1 MNTLYLTYDGLTDP
15 LGQSQILP
23 YLAGISKNGYQ
34 ITIVSCEKKDRL
46 LKEGDTIKKV
56 LFENDISWIIV
67 PYSNSIPIVS
77 PLLIL
82 YKMWRKSKK
91 KLNSEA
97 FSLIHCRST
106 LPAIVGLK
114 LKERFSIPFI
124 FDMRGF
130 WADER
135 VEGNIWPQD
144 KWIYRFLYKWVKNK
158 EKSLFS
164 EADHV
169 ISLTESAK
177 RIMKNNPE
185 LNSNVPVTV
194 IPCCADFNLFNPLS
208 ILPTTISSKK
218 DELGIKK
225 DASVII
231 YTGSIGTWYMLDEM
245 IQFFKIYLHKNPGS
259 KFLLVT
265 KENHDLI
272 LATANQYGI
281 SNDDIRITSSGRND
295 MPLFLALANAS
306 LFFIK
311 PVYSKQASSPV
322 KQGESLAMGVPV
334 ITNSGIGDSDEM
346 ITSNNFGWIINS
358 FDENSYTTTIE
369 KMLQLKADQ
378 SLIRNNAQKILSLE
392 KGIESYLEVYADSVK
407 N

>member
-1 MNTLYLTYDGLTDP
+1 VNTLYLTYDGLTDP

-23 YLAGISKNGYQ
+23 YLSGISKKGYL
-34 ITIVSCEKKDRL
+34 ITIISCEKKDRL
-46 LKEGDTIKKV
+46 LKDGDAIRK
-56 LFENDISWIIV
+56 LLSEYNISWIIV

-77 PLLIL
+77 PLIIL
-82 YKMWRKSKK
+82 YKMWRKSKE
-91 KLNSEA
+91 KLISET

-114 LKERFSIPFI
+114 LKEKFKIPYI

-144 KWIYRFLYKWVKNK
+144 KWIYRLLYKWVKHK
-158 EKSLFS
+158 EKSLYS
-164 EADHV
+164 KADHV

-177 RIMKNNPE
+177 KILKNNSE
-185 LNSNVPVTV
+185 LKSNVPVTV
-194 IPCCADFNLFNPLS
+194 IPCCADFNLFNPANIFPTAINSKKEELS
-208 ILPTTISSKK
+208 I
-218 DELGIKK
+218 DK

-245 IQFFKIYLHKNPGS
+245 LQFFKIYLHKKPGS
-259 KFLLVT
+259 KFLFVT

-272 LATANQYGI
+272 LATAKQYGI
-281 SNDDIRITSSGRND
+281 SKDDIRITSSGRND
-295 MPLFLALANAS
+295 MPLYLSLANAS

-311 PVYSKQASSPV
+311 PVYSKLASSPV

-334 ITNSGIGDSDEM
+334 ITNSGIGDSDEI
-346 ITSNNFGWIINS
+346 ITSHNFGWIVNS
-358 FDENSYTTTIE
+358 FDDKSYASAIE
-369 KMLQLKADQ
+369 KMITSTPDQL
-378 SLIRNNAQKILSLE
+378 LIRNNAQNILSLE
-392 KGIESYLEVYADSVK
+392 KGIERYLTLYDTCLMH
-407 N
+407 